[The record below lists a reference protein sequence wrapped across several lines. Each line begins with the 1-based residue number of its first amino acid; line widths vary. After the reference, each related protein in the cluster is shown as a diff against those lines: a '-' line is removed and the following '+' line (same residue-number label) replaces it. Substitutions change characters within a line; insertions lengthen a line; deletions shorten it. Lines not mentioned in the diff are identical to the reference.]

1 MEKNRVKVLINGTEY
16 TLVST
21 EEPEYVQRVAVLADR
36 KLTEIYESS
45 PRLSTA
51 LASMLAAI
59 NLADDYIKL
68 DDAAD
73 NLRTQISESLKTEEK
88 LSAELTEYKERVAKL
103 EEEVQ
108 TLKIEIARRSGSSGY
123 NNNSGYTK
131 R

>member
-16 TLVST
+16 TLVSS

-36 KLTEIYESS
+36 KLTEIYETS

-59 NLADDYIKL
+59 NLADEYIKL

-73 NLRTQISESLKTEEK
+73 NLRKQIAESLKTEEK
-88 LSAELTEYKERVAKL
+88 LSAELAEYKERAAKL

-108 TLKIEIARRSGSSGY
+108 TLKIEIARRGGGSGY